1 MKPISSL
8 LCAAVLLHAAS
19 DSGYQKLLHA
29 RVPMRD
35 GVHLDTNVF
44 RPSGNYRFPVI
55 LIRTPYGK
63 GTEIPPGYS
72 AFLNRGYALVMQD
85 VRGRYASQGVFDAL
99 KQEGPDGYDT
109 LNWIAAQP
117 WSNGKIG
124 MMGGSYLG
132 IAQWR
137 VALLNN
143 PHLKAIFPVVAGA
156 DDYFDRFYSPGGATK
171 LGHRLLWLS
180 LNMKAPGVETPT
192 FDSYVSHVPL
202 RTSDRAATRQTV
214 KLYQT
219 ILDHPSYD
227 TFWKEQ
233 SVLANIG
240 QVRVPV
246 FQVGGWYDNYAESGL
261 LAFSALRKTAGQ
273 DDKNRILIG
282 PWAHNMSIPFA
293 GINFGDDSSAPI
305 RAYQIAWF
313 DRWLKNPGKG
323 TADDAKH
330 YTTEAWHAMR
340 AIVDEAPVNIFVMGV
355 NRWRDE
361 QEWPLARTRYTP
373 LYLTSDG
380 SANTLMG
387 DGKLEWR
394 MPRKSAA
401 DHFIFDPHVP
411 VPTRGGAVCCDP
423 KIFPWGPMDQRSVEK
438 RQDVL
443 VYTSEPLKKDLEVTG
458 PIHVTL
464 CASTSA
470 PDTDF
475 TAKLVDVFP
484 NGEARNLTDG
494 ILRVRYRNGLNKP
507 ELAKPGEIYPLSID
521 AGVTSN
527 VFLAGHSIRLEI
539 SSSNFPRFDRNPNT
553 GRPFADE
560 TQLEPARQTV
570 YHGAVYASEILLPVI
585 PPAAHEVTSAS
596 NSRPEAV
603 AKNAVKPQATAK

>member
-1 MKPISSL
+1 MKTVSSL
-8 LCAAVLLHAAS
+8 LWAAVMLHAAAGG
-19 DSGYQKLLHA
+19 GYQKLLHV

-35 GVHLDTNVF
+35 GIRLDTNVF

-55 LIRTPYGK
+55 LVRTPYGK

-99 KQEGPDGYDT
+99 KQEGPDGSDT

-202 RTSDRAATRQTV
+202 RTSDRAATRQSV

-227 TFWKEQ
+227 AFWKEQ
-233 SVLANIG
+233 SVLANMG

-246 FQVGGWYDNYAESGL
+246 FQVGGWYDNYAESDL
-261 LAFSALRKTAGQ
+261 LAFSALHKTAVP

-313 DRWLKNPGKG
+313 DRWLKNPSKG
-323 TADDAKH
+323 TTDDAKH
-330 YTTEAWHAMR
+330 QTPEAWHAMR

-361 QEWPLARTRYTP
+361 QEWPLARTRYRP
-373 LYLTSDG
+373 LYLASNG
-380 SANTLMG
+380 SANTLAG

-394 MPRKSAA
+394 MPRKSVV
-401 DHFIFDPHVP
+401 DHFTFDPHDP

-423 KIFPWGPMDQRSVEK
+423 KIFPWGPMDQRGVEN

-464 CASTSA
+464 YASTSA
-470 PDTDF
+470 QDTDF

-484 NGEARNLTDG
+484 DGEARNLTDG
-494 ILRVRYRNGLNKP
+494 ILRLRYRNGLDKP
-507 ELAKPGEIYPLSID
+507 ELAKPGEICPLSID

-527 VFLAGHSIRLEI
+527 VFLAGHSIRVEI

-560 TQLEPARQTV
+560 TQLERAQQAV
-570 YHGAVYASEILLPVI
+570 YHGGVYASEILLPVI
-585 PPAAHEVTSAS
+585 PSIREVTSAS
-596 NSRPEAV
+596 SARPEAV
-603 AKNAVKPQATAK
+603 AKNAVKPQGTAK